1 MIRNKK
7 LLMLLGALTL
17 PPAVLA
23 GWYFGTGRRVDNG
36 IKLVLSDAGYYQLT
50 PPSRLFPPGT
60 IGLVEKLRDGSYKL
74 HLACN
79 MNRADLAAMI
89 ETSPTVD
96 KSFASRLTNAFNA
109 QAEAVAT
116 AMTKASGDRV
126 RSVDLK
132 VNDMRI
138 FTMSAEN
145 MGKVRDTYLKDQ
157 CEKAVIGNLLAGARV
172 CQTAEVLQADVA
184 YRMSYT
190 EGLSTEQRAGLT
202 KQLSAQADFGSDSS
216 ENDEVRGDDLYI
228 GVKIDLTCFR
238 LDAGK
243 QRLAAG
249 RLKDGA

>member
-1 MIRNKK
+1 MIRNRK
-7 LLMLLGALTL
+7 LLMLLGVLAL
-17 PPAVLA
+17 PPAALA
-23 GWYFGTGRRVDNG
+23 GWYFGTERRAHNG

-60 IGLVEKLRDGSYKL
+60 IGMVEKLRDGSYKL

-79 MNRADLAAMI
+79 MNRAELAAMI

-96 KSFASRLTNAFNA
+96 KRFTSRLTSAFNA
-109 QAEAVAT
+109 QAEAVAK

-126 RSVDLK
+126 RSVNLK

-145 MGKVRDTYLKDQ
+145 MGRVRATYLKDY
-157 CEKAVIGNLLAGARV
+157 CEEAVIGNLLAGARV

-190 EGLSTEQRAGLT
+190 EGLSAAQRAGLAKT
-202 KQLSAQADFGSDSS
+202 LAAQADFSVDSS
-216 ENDEVRGDDLYI
+216 EDDEIRGDDLYI

-238 LDAGK
+238 LDAGR
-243 QRLAAG
+243 QRLVAG
-249 RLKDGA
+249 GLKDGA